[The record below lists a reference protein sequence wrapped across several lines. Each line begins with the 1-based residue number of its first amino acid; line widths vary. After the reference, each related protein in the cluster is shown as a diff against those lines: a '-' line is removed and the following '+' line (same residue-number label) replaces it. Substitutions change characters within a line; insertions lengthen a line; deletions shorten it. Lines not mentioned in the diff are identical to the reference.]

1 MKVQKQFAAL
11 NDEVQFSLNESCSE
25 DVLVQITGAG
35 TLTVVLEVSLDGK
48 TTWTAARLRD
58 LATGTDAASE
68 TANGTYRPT
77 DPIYGATDARLRCSA
92 FTSGNR
98 IVYVSAVRA
107 AA

>member
-1 MKVQKQFAAL
+1 MKIQKQFAAAQ
-11 NDEVQFSLNESCSE
+11 DEVQFSLSESCSE
-25 DVLVQITGAG
+25 DLLVQIIGAG
-35 TLTVVLEVSLDGK
+35 TLTVVLEISLDGG

-77 DPIYGATDARLRCSA
+77 DPIYGATSARLRCSA
-92 FTSGNR
+92 YTSGNKT
-98 IVYVSAVRA
+98 VYASAVRA

>member
-1 MKVQKQFAAL
+1 MKFQKQFAAAQ
-11 NDEVQFSLNESCSE
+11 DEVQFDLSESHSE
-25 DVLVQITGAG
+25 DLLVQIVGAG
-35 TLTVVLEVSLDGK
+35 TLTVVLEVSLDGG

-77 DPIYGATDARLRCSA
+77 DPIYGAVKARLRCSA
-92 FTSGNR
+92 FTSGNKT
-98 IVYVSAVRA
+98 VFASAVRA